1 MAFLATFLTLLCFN
15 LVLTEDFSKPEHCD
29 VPDKAQLEDKLDK
42 LIRNLPQ
49 EHVANQTKLEIL
61 PRAIFLEEGTLY
73 GLDRLEQDIPYKT
86 FCHGKDTVTV
96 FSVRSRYP
104 LRMHIPWSLC
114 SGHNG
119 TIISHAPLV
128 RFEGELV
135 TTKTDSGTEYRIK
148 NVVPVVLE
156 GLYIGMIG
164 GGDIVA
170 AVAGVLGLILSGL
183 VRVLWVQGITPFVE
197 DAFQQALNELN

>member
-15 LVLTEDFSKPEHCD
+15 LVLTEDLPKPEHCD

-42 LIRNLPQ
+42 LIRNLPH

-73 GLDRLEQDIPYKT
+73 GLDLLEQDRPYKT
-86 FCHGKDTVTV
+86 FCRGKDTVTV
-96 FSVRSRYP
+96 FSVRSRFSM
-104 LRMHIPWSLC
+104 RMRIPWSLC

-119 TIISHAPLV
+119 TIISNAHFV

-148 NVVPVVLE
+148 NVIPVVLE
-156 GLYIGMIG
+156 GLYFGMIG
-164 GGDIVA
+164 GGDIVYA
-170 AVAGVLGLILSGL
+170 ISSALGFILSGL

>member
-1 MAFLATFLTLLCFN
+1 MAFLVTFLTLLCFN
-15 LVLTEDFSKPEHCD
+15 LALTEDLPKSEHCD

-42 LIRNLPQ
+42 LIRNLPR

-73 GLDRLEQDIPYKT
+73 GLDLLQQDRPYKT
-86 FCHGKDTVTV
+86 FCRGKDTVTV
-96 FSVRSRYP
+96 FSVSSRFSM
-104 LRMHIPWSLC
+104 RMQIPWSLC

-119 TIISHAPLV
+119 TIVSHAHLV

-135 TTKTDSGTEYRIK
+135 TTKTDSGTEHKIK
-148 NVVPVVLE
+148 NVIPVVLE
-156 GLYIGMIG
+156 GLYIGMNG
-164 GGDIVA
+164 GGDIVSGIA
-170 AVAGVLGLILSGL
+170 SALGFILSGL